1 MEIALQKE
9 MNSNA
14 RLKKIIEIL
23 GVLEVKSRSAEEN
36 GYSKKNTNPE
46 TNNAEATAIKVTDA

>member
-1 MEIALQKE
+1 METALKKE
-9 MNSNA
+9 MNGNA
-14 RLKKIIEIL
+14 RLKKRIEIL

-46 TNNAEATAIKVTDA
+46 TNNAETTRIKVMDA